1 MSYRGV
7 SQPPTGSPTLFSF
20 SAVDRSTRII
30 VNTVASYARI
40 GVAAASG
47 FLALPIVLR
56 ELGATDFGIF
66 SVIAGSLSIL
76 LFLNVALTGGA
87 QRHIAYA
94 LGANSKED
102 AGQWFCASLMIHGV
116 LAFSVLLIALSCS
129 HWIISRLL
137 SLPSAR
143 LGAALWIYRAVVLVL
158 CCSILSTPYQALL
171 IAKEAITALS
181 LIAMASS
188 LMLVTGVFLLPFL
201 RGDHLLWY
209 SGVYAVSDG
218 LLLAGPAFYC
228 VANYSECQQV
238 SLSAVNWQ
246 RIKALLG
253 FSSWNILGT
262 LAVQIRYQGP
272 ALLFNRF
279 VGTAANA
286 AYGIAMQV
294 NGFAANVSTALLSA
308 TSPTIVKAEAGGDR
322 SEALFISNLSN
333 KYAFLLL
340 WLLIGPV
347 LFSLKYSLTLWL
359 HQIPEGTVT
368 FSAALLVAL
377 LVDMLSAGFTA
388 AVQAEGRIARYQCVI
403 GTLLCISVPV
413 GYLLLRI
420 HMPPSMVLWVTVAGS
435 ALSGAGRIWFVRRT
449 LGLKAS
455 DWLNNVLL
463 PCVVTACVC
472 SLGMMLVLLFTPP
485 GFPQMLAPYLLNS
498 GVVLIL
504 TLAFARS
511 EQEQRFA
518 ASCVG
523 RFQKLFSQ
531 TRSVLAIATRSRS
544 SVL

>member
-1 MSYRGV
+1 M
-7 SQPPTGSPTLFSF
+7 SQPPTVSPTLFSF

-56 ELGATDFGIF
+56 ELGATDFGVF

-94 LGANSKED
+94 LGGNSKED

-129 HWIISRLL
+129 HWIIGRLL

-143 LGAALWIYRAVVLVL
+143 LSAAPWIYRAVVLVL

-188 LMLVTGVFLLPFL
+188 LVLVTGVYLLPFL

-218 LLLAGPAFYC
+218 LLLAGPALYC
-228 VANYSECQQV
+228 VANYSECRQL
-238 SLSAVNWQ
+238 SMSAVNSQ
-246 RIKALLG
+246 RIKELLG

-322 SEALFISNLSN
+322 SEALFISNLSS

-340 WLLIGPV
+340 WLLIGPA
-347 LFSLKYSLTLWL
+347 LFSLKYSLTVWL
-359 HQIPEGTVT
+359 HQIPEETVI

-388 AVQAEGRIARYQCVI
+388 AVQAEGRIATYQGAVGI
-403 GTLLCISVPV
+403 LLCISVPV
-413 GYLLLRI
+413 GYVLLRL
-420 HMPPSMVLWVTVAGS
+420 HMPPSAVLWATLGASGL
-435 ALSGAGRIWFVRRT
+435 AGAGRIWFVRRR
-449 LGLKAS
+449 LGFHVS
-455 DWLNNVLL
+455 DWLENVLG
-463 PCVVTACVC
+463 PCMVTALACTA
-472 SLGMMLVLLFTPP
+472 GMRLIVLCTNVGLLRLFC
-485 GFPQMLAPYLLNS
+485 LYLLNCAIAF
-498 GVVLIL
+498 L
-504 TLAFARS
+504 LARVFATS
-511 EQEQRFA
+511 AQERRF
-518 ASCVG
+518 VERHMG
-523 RFQKLFSQ
+523 RFQKEVFSG
-531 TRSVLAIATRSRS
+531 TRKVLAFALRRP
-544 SVL
+544 